1 MVPSPGVRE
10 FILKQLVFEN
20 VSPIG
25 QSLLIPTKESGSI
38 SEFIKAYAEVGP
50 SYL

>member
-1 MVPSPGVRE
+1 MVPTPEARE
-10 FILKQLVFEN
+10 IILKQLVFEN

-25 QSLLIPTKESGSI
+25 QSLLRPTKESGSI
-38 SEFIKAYAEVGP
+38 SEFMKAYAEVGP